1 MTMKNLK
8 KIALALAV
16 AGISL
21 SASAQRSWD
30 LFYVPRTVQLTAP
43 FFTSTSSCP
52 ISVTNGPIDVRLFDG
67 LARIDFTCVSNIST
81 SAGSVTAT
89 LYGSTTAPSLTG
101 VGSLSSIGS
110 YGLISSTTSI
120 SYTNSALGS
129 ATNIYATNPYLLP
142 GTITT
147 PTAATAGFA
156 TRYLDPTV
164 LTTTNVITLSG
175 IGKGQQVVGFNIGD
189 VPRYVY
195 VVYTFGAGT
204 TTNFTIGAT
213 LTGMTHGNDLY

>member
-8 KIALALAV
+8 KIALALAL

-30 LFYVPRTVQLTAP
+30 LFYVPRTIQLTAP
-43 FFTSTSSCP
+43 FYTSTTYAP
-52 ISVTNGPIDVRLFDG
+52 ITVTNGPIDVKLFDG
-67 LARIDFTCVSNIST
+67 LARIDFTCVSNAT
-81 SAGSVTAT
+81 TTGGSVTAT
-89 LYGSTTAPSLTG
+89 LYGSSTAPSLTG

-110 YGLISSTTSI
+110 YGLISATTSI
-120 SYTNSALGS
+120 NYTNSALGS
-129 ATNIYATNPYLLP
+129 ATNIYATNPYFLP

-147 PTAATAGFA
+147 PTSATAGFA
-156 TRYLDPTV
+156 TRYLDPTP
-164 LTTTNVITLSG
+164 LTTTGAVTLSG
-175 IGKGQQVVGFNIGD
+175 GNKNQQVVGFNIGD
-189 VPRYVY
+189 VPRYIY

-204 TTNFTIGAT
+204 STNFTIGAT

>member
-8 KIALALAV
+8 KIALALAL

-30 LFYVPRTVQLTAP
+30 LFYVPRTIQLTAP
-43 FFTSTSSCP
+43 FNYNANTGVQY
-52 ISVTNGPIDVRLFDG
+52 VTNGPIDVKLFDG
-67 LARIDFTCVSNIST
+67 LARIDFTAITNTGT
-81 SAGSVTAT
+81 SGGTLTAT
-89 LYGSTTAPSLTG
+89 LYGSSTAPSLTS

-110 YGLISSTTSI
+110 YGLINSTTSI
-120 SYTNSALGS
+120 NYTNSSLGS
-129 ATNIYATNPYLLP
+129 ATNIYATNPYFLP

-156 TRYLDPTV
+156 TRYLDPTL
-164 LTTTNVITLSG
+164 LTTTGAITLT
-175 IGKGQQVVGFNIGD
+175 GKSQSVVGFNVGD
-189 VPRYVY
+189 APRYLY
-195 VVYTFGAGT
+195 VVYTVGGSV
-204 TTNFTIGAT
+204 TNWVIGAT